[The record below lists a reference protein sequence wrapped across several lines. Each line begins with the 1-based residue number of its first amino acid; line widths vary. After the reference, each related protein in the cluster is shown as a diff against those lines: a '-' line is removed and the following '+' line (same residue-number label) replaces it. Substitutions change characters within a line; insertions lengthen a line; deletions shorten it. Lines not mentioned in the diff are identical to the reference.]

1 MKPLIFAAI
10 IAAGAATATNTFAA
24 PPVGHPTPQ
33 VAADMLAPAKVA
45 SPAELPNEGRVLT
58 VLQAGEYTYL
68 EVSNGSTSRWLAAQ
82 QTNVQK
88 GSRVRYEDGS
98 TMSTFYSK
106 LLKRNFT
113 NLTFIGQLAVVS
125 SK

>member
-1 MKPLIFAAI
+1 MKPLILAAI
-10 IAAGAATATNTFAA
+10 IATTGATAFAA

-68 EVSNGSTSRWLAAQ
+68 EVSSGSTPRWLAAP
-82 QTNVQK
+82 QTSVQK
-88 GSRVRYEDGS
+88 GNLVRYEDGS
-98 TMSTFYSK
+98 TMTTFYSK
-106 LLKRNFT
+106 LLKRNFS